1 MSVWYGR
8 QNGVGMDWDTAID
21 LYLLHH
27 EANGRSP
34 RTVAW
39 HRHMLVAFAAWCSER
54 DLDVPGTLT
63 PAHMTAWLAWL
74 RSRPNA
80 RGGVLKPGAVWSMV
94 CSVRAFLAW
103 CVEDELLDANP
114 ARRLRVMKDRPA
126 PKPFTDEELAALW
139 RVVARLPGARGAR
152 YRALVAFLVDTG
164 ARAGEVCALRPENI
178 DWTSRM
184 ALVRGKTGE
193 HMVAFGPRATALL
206 RRWSLLRSPT
216 CPSFFQTSRS
226 ATWTPNGLLHLVKR
240 LGERAGV
247 LNAHPHRFRATFATR
262 MCATGN
268 LFAVQAQL
276 GHTTL
281 DMTRRY
287 AAVSGAT
294 IRALHDQV
302 GPLESIT
309 RNSAGTPRRAP

>member
-1 MSVWYGR
+1 M
-8 QNGVGMDWDTAID
+8 GMDWDTAID

-27 EANGRSP
+27 EAHGRSP
-34 RTVAW
+34 RTVSW
-39 HRHMLVAFAAWCSER
+39 HRHTLAAFVAWGR
-54 DLDVPGTLT
+54 GQGLDGPTGLT
-63 PAHMTAWLAWL
+63 PAHMNSWLAWL
-74 RSRPNA
+74 RSRPSA
-80 RGGVLKPGAVWSMV
+80 RGGVLKPGAVWSMA

-103 CVEDELLDANP
+103 CVEDEVLAVNP
-114 ARRLRVMKDRPA
+114 ARRLRVLKDRPV

-139 RVVARLPGARGAR
+139 RVVARLPGVRGVR
-152 YRALVAFLVDTG
+152 QRALVAFLVDTG
-164 ARAGEVCALRPENI
+164 ARAGEVCNLRPDDI
-178 DWTSRM
+178 DWSSRM

-193 HMVAFGPRATALL
+193 HMVAFGPRAATLL
-206 RRWSLLRSPT
+206 RRWALLRNPG
-216 CPSFFQTSRS
+216 CPAFFQTSRS

-240 LGERAGV
+240 LGDRAGV
-247 LNAHPHRFRATFATR
+247 VNAHPHRFRATFATR

-309 RNSAGTPRRAP
+309 RGSAGNQRRVP